1 MKNIQVY
8 PAPKYKQPI
17 YTEVEPNIY
26 AYTAKKE
33 DTENCLSLCQVG
45 APAAMSTAA
54 STVSTANLRV
64 VCMADSS
71 LSAC

>member
-1 MKNIQVY
+1 MRN
-8 PAPKYKQPI
+8 
-17 YTEVEPNIY
+17 
-26 AYTAKKE
+26 
-33 DTENCLSLCQVG
+33 S

>member
-1 MKNIQVY
+1 MPII
-8 PAPKYKQPI
+8 AAGAGGGACQPGA
-17 YTEVEPNIY
+17 TRN
-26 AYTAKKE
+26 
-33 DTENCLSLCQVG
+33 S

-54 STVSTANLRV
+54 STVSTASLRV